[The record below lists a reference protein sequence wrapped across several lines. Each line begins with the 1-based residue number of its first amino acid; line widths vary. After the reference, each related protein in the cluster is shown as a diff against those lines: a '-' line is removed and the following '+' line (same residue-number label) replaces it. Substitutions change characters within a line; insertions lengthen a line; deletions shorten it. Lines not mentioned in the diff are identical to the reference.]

1 MNWGQFLTE
10 LRSELK
16 DDGTT
21 QKFSDDLLYVFLRDG
36 IWALSEW
43 LPRDIGRVTL
53 TAEETDPKKFALPT
67 DFIEE
72 YLVECPLDN
81 ALTFRYVRPGV
92 RRATSVRPLFYW
104 TNAGFLFLDADPGEN
119 TVLISYYGVHGIP
132 PDASDTNFDLTVPMR
147 DIELLKLYILGRVFQ
162 RERSRQAMLDRF
174 KLGTGDRQD
183 NPIEP
188 EVVDY
193 MEQFQEKLAE
203 RIGGKAVFLTRER
216 RRK

>member
-43 LPRDIGRVTL
+43 LPRDIGRITL

-104 TNAGFLFLDADPGEN
+104 TNTGYLFLDADPGEN
-119 TVLISYYGVHGIP
+119 AVLISYYGVHGIP
-132 PDASDTNFDLTVPMR
+132 ADASDQTFDLTVPMR
-147 DIELLKLYILGRVFQ
+147 DIELLKLYIFGRVFQ
-162 RERSRQAMLDRF
+162 RERSRQSLLDRF
-174 KLGTGDRQD
+174 KVGTGDRQD

-193 MEQFQEKLAE
+193 MGQFNEKLAE